1 MKANSN
7 SEIIEEDLKST
18 EKLCNQPLFQEYE
31 NQCYMDAG
39 AKIWYK
45 KGIFWVRHCFQS
57 RVKSCSFL
65 LHPSMLIPQLHN
77 IWLTKKGHY
86 RVMLYLIIFCFFFCI
101 FFLSVLHVLHWEY
114 FELETDFK
122 VGWTAVVFCCTHQ
135 CWYINYITY
144 DWPRKASIELCSI
157 WLSFVFCVFSS
168 YMCWINSKEKKL
180 CNIITCNKSNCK

>member
-18 EKLCNQPLFQEYE
+18 KKLCNQPLFQEYQ

-45 KGIFWVRHCFQS
+45 MGIFWVRDCFQSRVNSCRFLLHPSMLIPQLHNIWLTKKGHYRVMLYLIIFCFFLYFLLVCVACVALGIFWVRDWFQS

-86 RVMLYLIIFCFFFCI
+86 RVMLYLIIFCFLCVFF
-101 FFLSVLHVLHWEY
+101 LHVLNK
-114 FELETDFK
+114 FK
-122 VGWTAVVFCCTHQ
+122 G
-135 CWYINYITY
+135 
-144 DWPRKASIELCSI
+144 
-157 WLSFVFCVFSS
+157 
-168 YMCWINSKEKKL
+168 EK
-180 CNIITCNKSNCK
+180 IM

>member
-45 KGIFWVRHCFQS
+45 MGIFGVRDCFQS

-86 RVMLYLIIFCFFFCI
+86 RVMLYLIIFCFFLYFLLVCVACVALRI
-101 FFLSVLHVLHWEY
+101 FWVKDWFQSGVNSCSFLLHPSMLIPQLHNIWLTKKGHYRVMLYLIIFWFLCVFFLHVLNK
-114 FELETDFK
+114 FK
-122 VGWTAVVFCCTHQ
+122 G
-135 CWYINYITY
+135 
-144 DWPRKASIELCSI
+144 
-157 WLSFVFCVFSS
+157 
-168 YMCWINSKEKKL
+168 EK
-180 CNIITCNKSNCK
+180 IM